1 MSHLT
6 QEQIKQ
12 LQQKLMERKVE
23 LERRFIYNDQHGLG
37 ESERD
42 QTGELSHIDN
52 HPGDLA
58 TELYE
63 REKDLALQDR
73 VDLELQ
79 RVIFSL
85 ENIHHGRYGVCTIC
99 GQPIPYERL
108 EAVPDTQYC
117 IKDTPREHLSF
128 QRPVEEEVMAP
139 PFGKSSMDEHDY
151 AAFDGEDAWQ
161 IVESW
166 GTSNTPAMA
175 ENNDVDSYDEMAIEN
190 GDDLGG
196 FVEAY
201 ENFVAT
207 NIDGSEVFVVR
218 SPQYQDYLSRGEGS
232 YLLDPHADPEDDT
245 QS

>member
-1 MSHLT
+1 M
-6 QEQIKQ
+6 
-12 LQQKLMERKVE
+12 
-23 LERRFIYNDQHGLG
+23 
-37 ESERD
+37 
-42 QTGELSHIDN
+42 
-52 HPGDLA
+52 A

-196 FVEAY
+196 FVEPTRISWQPTSM
-201 ENFVAT
+201 V
-207 NIDGSEVFVVR
+207 
-218 SPQYQDYLSRGEGS
+218 QKYLSCGALNIKIISAAAKAATCLIRMRIRKTTHNHNHHRSVEKQPFCRPYIIAS
-232 YLLDPHADPEDDT
+232 T
-245 QS
+245 RI